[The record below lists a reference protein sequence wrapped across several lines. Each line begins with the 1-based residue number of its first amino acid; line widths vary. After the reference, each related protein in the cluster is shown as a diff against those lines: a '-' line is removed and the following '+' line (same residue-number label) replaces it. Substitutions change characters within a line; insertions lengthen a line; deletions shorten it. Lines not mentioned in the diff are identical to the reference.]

1 MSGQFLESA
10 EEEPH
15 SSRRKLILERYP
27 EIRQLMKHEPRTKY
41 MVAATVLAQLCLARA
56 SSDMSMVPYVVCS
69 YVVGATLTHSLFLA
83 IHEMAHNLAF
93 QAPTLN
99 KALSIFANIP
109 IGFPYC
115 ATFRV
120 FHMHHH
126 TCQGHDGVDTDIPT
140 RAEGHLIASHSYGYP
155 DRVVRKFLFVFFQ
168 IFAYALRPP
177 CVNPTGLVCSGY
189 VASNVVVQVAASA
202 AIALTC
208 PAKMVGF
215 LLLSTF
221 WAGGMHP
228 LAGHFIAEHYTND
241 AAHETFSYYG
251 VLNYVSY
258 NVGYHNEHH
267 DFPTIPWSGLPK
279 VRAMAPEFYDT
290 LPRCECWVA
299 AIYNYVVDDRL
310 GPYSRVT
317 RHRLKET

>member
-1 MSGQFLESA
+1 MSCRFLESMV
-10 EEEPH
+10 EEPH
-15 SSRRKLILERYP
+15 SSRRKLILEKHP
-27 EIRQLMKHEPRTKY
+27 EIRQLMKVEPRTKY
-41 MVAATVLAQLCLARA
+41 MVACTVVAQLCLARA
-56 SSDMSMVPYVVCS
+56 SDEMSVVPYLVCS
-69 YVVGATLTHSLFLA
+69 YVVGATLTHLLFLA

-93 QAPTLN
+93 ESHRLN
-99 KALSIFANIP
+99 KALSIVANIP

-115 ATFRV
+115 ATFKT

-140 RAEGHLIASHSYGYP
+140 RTEGRVIMSSSYGYAG
-155 DRVVRKFLFVFFQ
+155 RVLRKFLFVFFQ

-177 CVNPTGLVCSGY
+177 CVNPSGLVLTGY
-189 VASNVVVQVAASA
+189 VASNIAVQVVASA
-202 AIALTC
+202 AIVLTC
-208 PAKMVGF
+208 PAKTVGF

-241 AAHETFSYYG
+241 AAHETYSYYG
-251 VLNYVSY
+251 KLNYVSY

-279 VRAMAPEFYDT
+279 VRAMAPEFYDS
-290 LPRCECWVA
+290 LPQCNCWIA
-299 AIYNYVVDDRL
+299 SIYSYVVDDSL

-317 RHRLKET
+317 RHSAKET